1 MHMQVYL
8 TCAPLSVHLP
18 PFKHGFAI
26 QAVIAPKVKKRITF
40 FKHFTLISSLSVF
53 FYQPENNEFTFQDYH
68 KRQVFHM
75 TVQAKN
81 S

>member
-8 TCAPLSVHLP
+8 SCAPLSVHLP

-26 QAVIAPKVKKRITF
+26 QAVTAPKVKKRIIF
-40 FKHFTLISSLSVF
+40 FKHFTLISSLSV
-53 FYQPENNEFTFQDYH
+53 YFTTFEDYR
-68 KRQVFHM
+68 KRQVFYM